1 MGQRP
6 LRAAVAS
13 NGLNYSRTACAGRVR
28 LAVLPKGPTFEEL
41 GVRGMLASAW
51 YGIMAPA
58 GTPRAAG
65 TPSAIVERLN
75 KETNAALQSPE
86 LHKQLI
92 DFGAEIG
99 SRSAEDFAAFAPA
112 EIKHYESIVAISG
125 AKMAP

>member
-28 LAVLPKGPTFEEL
+28 LAVLPKVPTFEQR
-41 GVRGMLASAW
+41 GVRGMLALAW

-58 GTPRAAG
+58 GTPR
-65 TPSAIVERLN
+65 AIVERLN
-75 KETNAALQSPE
+75 KETNAALQSPG
-86 LHKQLI
+86 LRKQLI

-99 SRSAEDFAAFAPA
+99 SRSAEDFAAFALA

>member
-13 NGLNYSRTACAGRVR
+13 NGLNYSRTACTGRVR
-28 LAVLPKGPTFEEL
+28 LAVLPKGPTLEER
-41 GVRGMLASAW
+41 GVRGMLALAW

-58 GTPRAAG
+58 GTPR
-65 TPSAIVERLN
+65 AIVERLN

-86 LHKQLI
+86 LRKQLI

-99 SRSAEDFAAFAPA
+99 SRSAEDFAAFALA

>member
-28 LAVLPKGPTFEEL
+28 LAVLPKVPTFEER
-41 GVRGMLASAW
+41 GVRGMLALAW

-58 GTPRAAG
+58 GTPR
-65 TPSAIVERLN
+65 AIVERLN
-75 KETNAALQSPE
+75 KETNAALQSPG
-86 LHKQLI
+86 LRKQLI

-99 SRSAEDFAAFAPA
+99 SRSAEDFAAFALA

>member
-28 LAVLPKGPTFEEL
+28 LAVLPKGPTFEER
-41 GVRGMLASAW
+41 GVRGMLALAW

-58 GTPRAAG
+58 GTPR
-65 TPSAIVERLN
+65 AIVERLN
-75 KETNAALQSPE
+75 KETNAALQSPG
-86 LHKQLI
+86 LRKQLI

-99 SRSAEDFAAFAPA
+99 SRSAEDFAAFALA

>member
-28 LAVLPKGPTFEEL
+28 LAVLPKVPTFEET
-41 GVRGMLASAW
+41 GVRGMLALAW

-58 GTPRAAG
+58 GTPR
-65 TPSAIVERLN
+65 AIVERLN
-75 KETNAALQSPE
+75 KETNAALQSPG
-86 LHKQLI
+86 LRKQLI
-92 DFGAEIG
+92 NFGAEIG
-99 SRSAEDFAAFAPA
+99 SRSAEDFAAFALA

>member
-28 LAVLPKGPTFEEL
+28 LAVLPKGPTFEER

-58 GTPRAAG
+58 GTPRA
-65 TPSAIVERLN
+65 IVERLN
-75 KETNAALQSPE
+75 KEINAALQSPE
-86 LHKQLI
+86 LRKQLI

>member
-28 LAVLPKGPTFEEL
+28 LAVLPKVPTFEER
-41 GVRGMLASAW
+41 GVRGMLALAW

-58 GTPRAAG
+58 GTPRA
-65 TPSAIVERLN
+65 IVERLN
-75 KETNAALQSPE
+75 KETNAVLQSPG
-86 LHKQLI
+86 LRKQLI

-99 SRSAEDFAAFAPA
+99 SRSAEDFAAFALA

>member
-6 LRAAVAS
+6 LRAAVVS

-28 LAVLPKGPTFEEL
+28 LAVLPKVPTFEER
-41 GVRGMLASAW
+41 GVRGMLALAW

-58 GTPRAAG
+58 GTPR
-65 TPSAIVERLN
+65 AIVERLN
-75 KETNAALQSPE
+75 KETNAALQSPG
-86 LHKQLI
+86 LRKQLI

-99 SRSAEDFAAFAPA
+99 SRSAEDFAAFALA

>member
-28 LAVLPKGPTFEEL
+28 LAVLPKVPTFEER
-41 GVRGMLASAW
+41 GVRGMLALAW

-58 GTPRAAG
+58 GTPR
-65 TPSAIVERLN
+65 AIVERLN
-75 KETNAALQSPE
+75 KETNAALQSPG
-86 LHKQLI
+86 LRKQLI

>member
-6 LRAAVAS
+6 LRAAVVS
-13 NGLNYSRTACAGRVR
+13 NGLNYSRTACAGRVQ
-28 LAVLPKGPTFEEL
+28 LAVLPNVPTLEEL

-75 KETNAALQSPE
+75 KETNAALKSPG
-86 LHKQLI
+86 LRKQLI
-92 DFGAEIG
+92 DFGAEMG
-99 SRSAEDFAAFAPA
+99 SRSAEDFAAFALA
-112 EIKHYESIVAISG
+112 EIKLYESIAAIFG
-125 AKMAP
+125 AKMEP

>member
-28 LAVLPKGPTFEEL
+28 LAVLPKGPTFEER

-58 GTPRAAG
+58 GTP
-65 TPSAIVERLN
+65 SAIVERLN
-75 KETNAALQSPE
+75 KETNTALQSPE

-112 EIKHYESIVAISG
+112 ESKHYESIVAISG

>member
-28 LAVLPKGPTFEEL
+28 LAVLPKVPTFEER
-41 GVRGMLASAW
+41 GVRGMLALAW

-58 GTPRAAG
+58 GTPR
-65 TPSAIVERLN
+65 AIVERLN
-75 KETNAALQSPE
+75 KETNAALQSPG
-86 LHKQLI
+86 LRKQLI

-99 SRSAEDFAAFAPA
+99 SRSAEDFAAFALA
-112 EIKHYESIVAISG
+112 KIKHYESIVAISG

>member
-28 LAVLPKGPTFEEL
+28 LAVLPKVPTFEER
-41 GVRGMLASAW
+41 GVRGMLALAW

-58 GTPRAAG
+58 GTPR
-65 TPSAIVERLN
+65 AIVERLN
-75 KETNAALQSPE
+75 KETNAALQSPG
-86 LHKQLI
+86 LRKQLI
-92 DFGAEIG
+92 NFGAEIG
-99 SRSAEDFAAFAPA
+99 SRSAEDFAAFALA

>member
-28 LAVLPKGPTFEEL
+28 LAVLPKVPTFEQR
-41 GVRGMLASAW
+41 GVRGMLALAW

-58 GTPRAAG
+58 GTPR
-65 TPSAIVERLN
+65 AIVERLN
-75 KETNAALQSPE
+75 KETNAALQSPG
-86 LHKQLI
+86 LRKQLI
-92 DFGAEIG
+92 NFGAEIG
-99 SRSAEDFAAFAPA
+99 SRSAEDFAAFALA

>member
-28 LAVLPKGPTFEEL
+28 LAVLPKVPTFEER
-41 GVRGMLASAW
+41 GVRGMLALAW
-51 YGIMAPA
+51 YGIMAPV
-58 GTPRAAG
+58 GTPR
-65 TPSAIVERLN
+65 AIVERLN
-75 KETNAALQSPE
+75 KEINAALQSPE
-86 LHKQLI
+86 LRKQLI

-99 SRSAEDFAAFAPA
+99 SRSAEDFAAFALA